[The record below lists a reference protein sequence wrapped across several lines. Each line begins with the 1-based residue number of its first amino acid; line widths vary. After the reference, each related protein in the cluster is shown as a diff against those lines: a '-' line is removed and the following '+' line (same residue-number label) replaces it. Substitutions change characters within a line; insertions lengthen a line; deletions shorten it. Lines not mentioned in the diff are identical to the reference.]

1 MGETQ
6 AAIGR
11 VQLAKI
17 PTLLARREEIFAQ
30 YKAAEFDLLDVAD
43 CSSKNITPVRLRAV
57 MRSEFADSI
66 IEHLVTGMIEAMVP
80 AAATDLHDLPS
91 GAEQFPQ
98 AHKLSSTTVSIPIY
112 PHLSNAEVLEIV
124 EQVEIAL
131 GR

>member
-1 MGETQ
+1 MS
-6 AAIGR
+6 R
-11 VQLAKI
+11 VI
-17 PTLLARREEIFAQ
+17 THGNVGCWSVVGVPLLARREEIFAQ

-43 CSSKNITPVRLRAV
+43 CPDQNITPVRLRAV

-66 IEHLVTGMIEAMVP
+66 IEHLVTGMIHAAVP
-80 AAATDLHDLPS
+80 VAANDLPG
-91 GAEQFPQ
+91 GAEQFPV
-98 AHKLSSTTVSIPIY
+98 AHKLSATTVSIPIY